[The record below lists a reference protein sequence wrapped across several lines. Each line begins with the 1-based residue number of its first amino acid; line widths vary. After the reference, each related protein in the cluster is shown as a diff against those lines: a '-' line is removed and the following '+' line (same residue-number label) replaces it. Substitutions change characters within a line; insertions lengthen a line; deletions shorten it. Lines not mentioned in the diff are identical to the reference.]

1 MNSRHGW
8 AGAGVLCLALVSI
21 ACDVK
26 VGESGGLSVD
36 FASGKATD
44 EWVRTYDIKPGGRL
58 DIINVNGQIQAS
70 PATGTQVEVHATREV
85 RAGSEEASREMLRK
99 AEMREEVSPDRVSIQ
114 GPEPQREGREFGRRG
129 CGHQVRRSHSAWP
142 ERAAQ
147 DAERGSPDRERP
159 AQPESRP
166 RSTNGGITGRGISG
180 ALEAQTVNGG
190 ITMDLEAVTGETRM
204 VTVNGGVM
212 LTLAPGV
219 NAELEA
225 TVVNGGVQVQEG
237 VALSADERTRQRVAG
252 RIGSGG
258 PRLVVQTT
266 NGGVRVVP
274 RGAPGS

>member
-8 AGAGVLCLALVSI
+8 AGAGVLCLALVSV

-26 VGESGGLSVD
+26 VGESGGLSLD

-44 EWVRTYDIKPGGRL
+44 EWVRTYEIKPGGRL
-58 DIINVNGQIQAS
+58 DIININGQILAS
-70 PATGTQVEVHATREV
+70 PATGTQVEVQATREV
-85 RAGSEEASREMLRK
+85 RAGSEEASREVLRK

-129 CGHQVRRSHSAWP
+129 VVIKYDVRIPPGLNVLLKTQNGEVRI
-142 ERAAQ
+142 ENVRAARIE
-147 DAERGSPDRERP
+147 AG
-159 AQPESRP
+159 
-166 RSTNGGITGRGISG
+166 STNGSITGRGISG
-180 ALEAQTVNGG
+180 VLEAQTVNGG

-212 LTLAPGV
+212 LTLGPGV

-237 VALSADERTRQRVAG
+237 IALTADERTRQRVAG

-258 PRLVVQTT
+258 PRLVLQTT